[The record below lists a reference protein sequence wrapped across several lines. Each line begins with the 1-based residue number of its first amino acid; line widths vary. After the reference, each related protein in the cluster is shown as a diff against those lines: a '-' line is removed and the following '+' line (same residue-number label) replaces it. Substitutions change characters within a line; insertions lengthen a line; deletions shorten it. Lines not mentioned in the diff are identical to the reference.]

1 MTVPAGFANR
11 VSYRGFDIVGKFFP
25 SDYCRNDN
33 EQRIQHMHR
42 RSYPSD
48 AEYPHW
54 CLQSDP
60 LLAPVKR
67 YQIRIL
73 LCPLRNMCKKE
84 PSLFKK
90 SQQITFK
97 SDEGKEYHF
106 TFEKSIKLLEGHRY
120 ELYFRK
126 NSSSTESIDSSA
138 PDLLGFEEIVKQLQK
153 QTKSNE

>member
-1 MTVPAGFANR
+1 MDLILLVNSFLLI
-11 VSYRGFDIVGKFFP
+11 IVAMIT
-25 SDYCRNDN
+25 NN
-33 EQRIQHMHR
+33 EYSICTG
-42 RSYPSD
+42 D
-48 AEYPHW
+48 
-54 CLQSDP
+54 
-60 LLAPVKR
+60 
-67 YQIRIL
+67 RIL
-73 LCPLRNMCKKE
+73 LMLSILIGACSLIRFLLLLRDIRSESYYVLSGICVKRE

-138 PDLLGFEEIVKQLQK
+138 PDLLGFEEIVEQLQK

>member
-1 MTVPAGFANR
+1 MDLILLVNSFLLI
-11 VSYRGFDIVGKFFP
+11 IVAMIT
-25 SDYCRNDN
+25 NN
-33 EQRIQHMHR
+33 EYSICTG
-42 RSYPSD
+42 D
-48 AEYPHW
+48 
-54 CLQSDP
+54 
-60 LLAPVKR
+60 
-67 YQIRIL
+67 RIL
-73 LCPLRNMCKKE
+73 LMLSILIGACSLIRFLLLLRDIRSESYYVLSGICVKRE